1 MDSNIGLKMQS
12 DRPFRPDRRPSRLG
26 TLAGLAAAALIVAT
40 VTFILHARVAM
51 TGTPPPGEPLTVAA
65 ASYRQQESYERP
77 VSYLGLV
84 VAGRKANLGFEIPGQ
99 VASLPLRQGTPV
111 AAGAVIASL
120 DDATLQAKRRATA
133 ADLERVRA
141 ELELARLKSDRQQE
155 LQDTGAVSR
164 EAFDETRLRARALAA
179 QVEAVTAQLASIDIE
194 LQKSRLVA
202 PYAGVIADR
211 YVSQGAVVS
220 PGTPVVRLVE
230 TTAQEAHIGVAPSRA
245 AGLTA
250 GEHHTLA
257 LRGESFEAELLT
269 VRPDV
274 DPVTRAATAVFAIPS
289 RIQALD
295 GEPVSLT
302 LMETVQAVGGWL
314 PIAALQEGR
323 RGIWTVLKLQRQAD
337 RFLTVREAVEV
348 LDVQQ
353 DRAYV
358 RGTLSPG
365 DRVVASGAHRLTP
378 GTPVRLEENR

>member
-1 MDSNIGLKMQS
+1 MTTDVPFQPP
-12 DRPFRPDRRPSRLG
+12 RPRSRLG
-26 TLAGLAAAALIVAT
+26 TAAGIAAAALIVAA
-40 VTFILHARVAM
+40 VTFVLHARVAM
-51 TGTPPPGEPLTVAA
+51 TGAPPTGEALTVAA
-65 ASYRQQESYERP
+65 ASYRPQDSYERP

-99 VASLPLRQGTPV
+99 VASLPPRQGTPV
-111 AAGAVIASL
+111 VAGDVIASL
-120 DDATLQAKRRATA
+120 DDATLQARRRATA
-133 ADLERVRA
+133 ADLERVQA
-141 ELELARLKSDRQQE
+141 ELELAQLKSARQRE

-202 PYAGVIADR
+202 PYDGVIADR

-220 PGTPVVRLVE
+220 PGTPVVRLIE
-230 TTAQEAHIGVAPSRA
+230 TTAQEAHIGVAPARA
-245 AGLTA
+245 AGLVP
-250 GEHHTLA
+250 GEQHTLT
-257 LRGESFEAELLT
+257 LRDESFQAELLS

-274 DPVTRAATAVFAIPS
+274 DPVTRAATVVFAVPS
-289 RIQALD
+289 GVRALD

-302 LMETVQAVGGWL
+302 LTETVAAAGGWL
-314 PIAALQEGR
+314 PIAALQEGQ
-323 RGIWTVLKLQRQAD
+323 RGVWTVLKLQPGAEGFR
-337 RFLTVREAVEV
+337 TVREAVEV

-365 DRVVASGAHRLTP
+365 DRVVASGVHRVTP
-378 GTPVRLEENR
+378 GTWVLVGENP

>member
-1 MDSNIGLKMQS
+1 MTS
-12 DRPFRPDRRPSRLG
+12 DGSIQPPRRRFRYS
-26 TLAGLAAAALIVAT
+26 TAAGLAAAAMIVAT
-40 VTFILHARVAM
+40 VTLVLHARVAM
-51 TGTPPPGEPLTVAA
+51 TGAPPEGESLTVAA
-65 ASYRQQESYERP
+65 VSYRQQESYERP

-84 VAGRKANLGFEIPGQ
+84 VAGRKADLGFEIPGQ
-99 VASLPLRQGTPV
+99 IASLPPRQGTPV
-111 AAGAVIASL
+111 AAGDLIAAL

-141 ELELARLKSDRQQE
+141 ELELARLKSDRQRE

-179 QVEAVTAQLASIDIE
+179 QVEAVSAQLASIDIE

-230 TTAQEAHIGVAPSRA
+230 TTAQEAHIGIAPTRA
-245 AGLTA
+245 ARLVA
-250 GEHHTLA
+250 GERHALT
-257 LRGESFEAELLT
+257 LRGNSFEAELLS

-274 DPVTRAATAVFAIPS
+274 DPVTRAATAVFALPP
-289 RIQALD
+289 RAQALD

-302 LMETVQAVGGWL
+302 LTETVRAVGGWL
-314 PIAALQEGR
+314 PIAALQEGQ
-323 RGIWTVLKLQRQAD
+323 RGVWTVLKLKPEAGRFQA
-337 RFLTVREAVEV
+337 VREAVEV
-348 LDVQQ
+348 LDVQG

-358 RGTLSPG
+358 RGTLSPD
-365 DRVVASGAHRLTP
+365 DRIVARGVHRVPPGAAVV
-378 GTPVRLEENR
+378 VEEDR

>member
-1 MDSNIGLKMQS
+1 
-12 DRPFRPDRRPSRLG
+12 
-26 TLAGLAAAALIVAT
+26 V
-40 VTFILHARVAM
+40 LHARVAV
-51 TGTPPPGEPLTVAA
+51 TGAPPGDDAALTVAA
-65 ASYRQQESYERP
+65 VSYRQQESYERP

-84 VAGRKANLGFEIPGQ
+84 VAGRKADLGFEVPGQ

-111 AAGAVIASL
+111 AAGDIIAAL
-120 DDATLQAKRRATA
+120 DDATLQARRRATA

-141 ELELARLKSDRQQE
+141 ELELAQLKSARQRE
-155 LQDTGAVSR
+155 LQDSGAVSR

-194 LQKSRLVA
+194 LQKTKLVA

-230 TTAQEAHIGVAPSRA
+230 TTAQEAHIGVAPARA
-245 AGLTA
+245 AALVA
-250 GEHHTLA
+250 GERHPLT
-257 LRGESFEAELLT
+257 LRGESFEAELLS

-274 DPVTRAATAVFAIPS
+274 DPVTRAATAVFAIPP
-289 RIQALD
+289 RVRALD

-302 LMETVQAVGGWL
+302 LTETVAAAGGWL
-314 PIAALQEGR
+314 PIAALQEGQ
-323 RGIWTVLKLQRQAD
+323 RGVWTVLRLAPEAD
-337 RFLTVREAVEV
+337 RFRTVREAVEV

-365 DRVVASGAHRLTP
+365 DQVVASGVHRVTP
-378 GTPVRLEENR
+378 GTPVVVQESR

>member
-1 MDSNIGLKMQS
+1 MQS
-12 DRPFRPDRRPSRLG
+12 DRPLQPARRPSRLG
-26 TLAGLAAAALIVAT
+26 TAAGLAAAALIVAT

-51 TGTPPPGEPLTVAA
+51 TGAPPLGESLTVAA
-65 ASYRQQESYERP
+65 VSYQQQDSYQRP

-111 AAGAVIASL
+111 AAGDVIASL

-141 ELELARLKSDRQQE
+141 ELELARLKSDRQRE

-230 TTAQEAHIGVAPSRA
+230 TTAQEAHIGVAPRRA
-245 AGLTA
+245 AGLA
-250 GEHHTLA
+250 VGERHSLA

-289 RIQALD
+289 GVRALD

-302 LMETVQAVGGWL
+302 LMETVKAVGGWL
-314 PIAALQEGR
+314 PIAALQEGQ
-323 RGIWTVLKLQRQAD
+323 RGIWTVLKLQPEAD
-337 RFLTVREAVEV
+337 GFHTVREAVEV

-365 DRVVASGAHRLTP
+365 DRVVASGVHRVTP
-378 GTPVRLEENR
+378 GTPVRVEEHR